1 MGSPRCLCGF
11 AIRESNG
18 IIDLMTKEEIAG
30 VEPFVKAYEQVRR
43 DEAWGGDDL
52 DLPFHP
58 KRHLDIWHIRR
69 RSFRA
74 FQSLITNL
82 DRGVALDVGAGNCW
96 MTRYLA
102 EWGFE
107 AIAVDVNTSHVDGLQ
122 AGQKF
127 INEGARFRRVRAGIE
142 RLPFAPGRIRLLA
155 TNAAFHYAPNFR
167 TALLEFERVLMTGGM
182 IAIIDSPFYEN
193 AADGERMLAE
203 RVENFRGKYGMTE
216 ALARSSR
223 YLTFQELEAWAA
235 AVKLRVHV
243 HAVWPGVRRKY
254 EEIREK
260 ISRRRIARFPLVTL
274 TKS

>member
-1 MGSPRCLCGF
+1 
-11 AIRESNG
+11 
-18 IIDLMTKEEIAG
+18 
-30 VEPFVKAYEQVRR
+30 
-43 DEAWGGDDL
+43 
-52 DLPFHP
+52 
-58 KRHLDIWHIRR
+58 
-69 RSFRA
+69 
-74 FQSLITNL
+74 
-82 DRGVALDVGAGNCW
+82 

-203 RVENFRGKYGMTE
+203 RVEEFRRKYNMTE

-223 YLTFQELEAWAA
+223 FLTLNELEESAA
-235 AVKLRVHV
+235 SVKLKAEV
-243 HAVWPGVRRKY
+243 HAVWPGARRKY
-254 EEIREK
+254 EAIRA
-260 ISRRRIARFPLVTL
+260 RFLGRRIAQFPVVMLA
-274 TKS
+274 KS